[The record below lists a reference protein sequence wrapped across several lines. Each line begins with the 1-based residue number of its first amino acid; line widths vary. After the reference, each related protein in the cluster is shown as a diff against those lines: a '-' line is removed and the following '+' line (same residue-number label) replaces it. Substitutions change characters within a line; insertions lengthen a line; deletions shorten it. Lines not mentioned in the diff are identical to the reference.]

1 MDSSNIYSGGHYAES
16 AKTYGVASI
25 QRDTLRAG
33 IVLSIGRLRRV
44 QEHADR
50 LPWAAAEELRRALGE
65 LTSALDES
73 ELVR

>member
-1 MDSSNIYSGGHYAES
+1 MTEARTIYSGGDYAES
-16 AKTYGVASI
+16 GKTYGVASI

-50 LPWAAAEELRRALGE
+50 LPWAAAEDAAPRAL
-65 LTSALDES
+65 
-73 ELVR
+73 